1 MNRVL
6 ERVGSLAVL
15 QPTSNFLENL
25 GRLFGPLLPSFPNEE
40 LGLPV
45 PVMVIVS

>member
-1 MNRVL
+1 ML
-6 ERVGSLAVL
+6 ETVGSLAVL
-15 QPTSNFLENL
+15 QPTSNFLENS
-25 GRLFGPLLPSFPNEE
+25 GRLFRPQFPSFPNEE